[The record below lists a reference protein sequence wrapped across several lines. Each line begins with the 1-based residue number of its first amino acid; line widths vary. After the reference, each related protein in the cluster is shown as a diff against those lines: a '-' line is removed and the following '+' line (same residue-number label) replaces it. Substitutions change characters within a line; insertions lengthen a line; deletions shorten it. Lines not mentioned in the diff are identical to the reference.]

1 MGIINLTLV
10 YDLEK
15 IRNSEDIQEAL
26 DMSIKEVFSTVSLMS
41 KRRDKAIQQSREEG
55 KTELMFNSV
64 EDFFLAYEANELSPK
79 DILFHAVTGYSM
91 KEKMKFVEAEAWS
104 LGFDSG
110 RGSAK
115 IPDFMIPVL
124 KEVIRK
130 KITGGAALRGD
141 RIETDE
147 FKAEAE
153 QALRELGLTDTNE
166 EDRT

>member
-15 IRNSEDIQEAL
+15 IRNSEDVQEAL

-41 KRRDKAIQQSREEG
+41 RRRDKVVQQAKEEG
-55 KTELMFNSV
+55 QTELTFNSL

-91 KEKMKFVEAEAWS
+91 KEKMKFVEADAWRR
-104 LGFDSG
+104 GFDSG
-110 RGSAK
+110 RASSK
-115 IPDFMIPVL
+115 IPDFMVSVL
-124 KEVIRK
+124 KEMMIK
-130 KITGGAALRGD
+130 KITGGAELRGD
-141 RIETDE
+141 RIESDA

-166 EDRT
+166 ED